1 MQKQEL
7 EVFESAVQVI
17 ENDYIAIKPCCEFF
31 EIDYRKQLARIKTD
45 IVTSQLCSKQIIVA
59 ADGKQREMYSLPKSG
74 FLRWIYTL
82 NAGSIAG
89 KNGQKFNSFVVLLHE
104 YLFGDTS
111 PARLIQQ
118 KQDRLYEIRAE
129 SQKLAGKIEAMKAE
143 VKDLKIQK
151 QEIDKQFDEL
161 FISNA
166 LQTKLEL
173 N

>member
-1 MQKQEL
+1 MENQEL
-7 EVFESAVQVI
+7 EILQSAVQVI
-17 ENDYIAIKPCCEFF
+17 DTDYIAIKPCCEFF
-31 EIDYRKQLARIKTD
+31 GIDYRKQLERIKKD
-45 IVTSQLCSKQIIVA
+45 FVTGQLCSKRIILA
-59 ADGKQREMYSLPKSG
+59 GDGKHREMYSLPKSG
-74 FLRWIYTL
+74 FLRWVYTI
-82 NAGSIAG
+82 NAATIAE
-89 KNGQKFNSFVVLLHE
+89 KNGQKFIEFVKLLHE
-104 YLFGDTS
+104 YLFGDAS

-129 SQKLAGKIEAMKAE
+129 SQKLAGKIESMKAE

-166 LQTKLEL
+166 LQTRLEL